1 MTSAGSLGIDDLH
14 GMTILHSLV
23 AIHVLALLTAVAA
36 PQQSTP
42 PGSEPLRE
50 QRQERRE
57 QRQQGG
63 ETEGEQRGDTG
74 ESEEVDEAT
83 DAKPQKGDCKSP
95 YSLKFKYPI
104 EQLLFDRHS
113 ERGSVAFQIS
123 TPEREWYSEA
133 VRKKSGGWGVEPR
146 KFDCPPEV
154 REKPADWKRERII
167 AGASRFIGYDYQHH
181 HIPDWDPPKDWK
193 WNKCCAGHQSK
204 GVDCSNFSGW
214 NYNWGLGIHLN
225 TAIRTQAQQASVKG
239 ERGDLHAKMIKRP
252 EGEPEKWYEELCKTL
267 QPGDL
272 LYIMDNKRTKA
283 THVIMWIG
291 ECGQS
296 PDGTLLIMDSTGGKI
311 KDCEGHAIPCG
322 IHLRPFKKGSWYHKS
337 FSHAHR
343 WVE

>member
-1 MTSAGSLGIDDLH
+1 MIPPMSITR
-14 GMTILHSLV
+14 SLV
-23 AIHVLALLTAVAA
+23 ALAALALLCALAA
-36 PQQSTP
+36 PQQSP
-42 PGSEPLRE
+42 PNNEKPPETRRE

-57 QRQQGG
+57 QRDSAND
-63 ETEGEQRGDTG
+63 TEAEAERRGDSG
-74 ESEEVDEAT
+74 ESEEVDEAQ
-83 DAKPQKGDCKSP
+83 DAKPEKGEYRSP

-104 EQLLFDRHS
+104 DQLLFDRHT
-113 ERGSVAFQIS
+113 ERGSPAFQSS
-123 TPEREWYSEA
+123 TPEREWYSEE
-133 VRKKSGGWGVEPR
+133 VRRKCGGWGVDPR
-146 KFDCPPEV
+146 KFDCPAEV
-154 REKPADWKRERII
+154 RDKPADWKRERVI

-181 HIPDWDPPKDWK
+181 HVPDWDPPKDWK

-225 TAIRTQAQQASVKG
+225 TGIRQQAQAASVKG
-239 ERGDLHAKMIKRP
+239 ERGELHAKVIKRP
-252 EGEPEKWYEELCKTL
+252 EGDPDSWYDELCRTL

-272 LYIMDNKRTKA
+272 LYIMDNKRTKV
-283 THVIMWIG
+283 THVIMWMG

-296 PDGTLLIMDSTGGKI
+296 PDGTPLIMDSTGGKI

>member
-133 VRKKSGGWGVEPR
+133 ERKKSGGWGVEPR

-239 ERGDLHAKMIKRP
+239 ERG
-252 EGEPEKWYEELCKTL
+252 
-267 QPGDL
+267 
-272 LYIMDNKRTKA
+272 
-283 THVIMWIG
+283 
-291 ECGQS
+291 QS
-296 PDGTLLIMDSTGGKI
+296 PDGTPLIMDSTGGKI

>member
-42 PGSEPLRE
+42 PGSEPRRERE
-50 QRQERRE
+50 QQRRE

-83 DAKPQKGDCKSP
+83 DAKPQKGDYKSP

-113 ERGSVAFQIS
+113 ERGSVAFQSS

-239 ERGDLHAKMIKRP
+239 ERG
-252 EGEPEKWYEELCKTL
+252 
-267 QPGDL
+267 
-272 LYIMDNKRTKA
+272 
-283 THVIMWIG
+283 
-291 ECGQS
+291 QS
-296 PDGTLLIMDSTGGKI
+296 PDGTPLIMDSTGGKI